1 MSSRLSPFD
10 TASLCSWLSLSMKVT
25 HSSSPGFGGS
35 TWPCRVDGV
44 EENDRT
50 NSGRAGRINRGKPW
64 RFDEVVRA
72 LDIVTGVVLELP
84 KRRRHGGEGICDEE
98 GRRRVKA
105 RANVRGAAMAVRG
118 EECGDGQ
125 GEGEGEERGEEEEEA
140 IREKTEGWWGFL
152 RLDIGIGELQLEIVL
167 PRQQQRKPGLEA
179 ANARVRQSGVVG
191 AINALR

>member
-1 MSSRLSPFD
+1 
-10 TASLCSWLSLSMKVT
+10 MKVT

-44 EENDRT
+44 EENVRT
-50 NSGRAGRINRGKPW
+50 DSGRAGRINRGEA
-64 RFDEVVRA
+64 RGFDEVVRA

-105 RANVRGAAMAVRG
+105 RANVRGVAMAVRG
-118 EECGDGQ
+118 KECGDGQ
-125 GEGEGEERGEEEEEA
+125 GEGEEREEEEEA
-140 IREKTEGWWGFL
+140 IREKEEGWWGFCVL
-152 RLDIGIGELQLEIVL
+152 ILVSGDGELQLEIVL

-179 ANARVRQSGVVG
+179 ANARVRQSGVIG